1 MASTAA
7 GTRPETYHL
16 DDSTNNHFCSVRF
29 ETSKDRLTHL
39 DLCMSLRQRAWPS
52 QHDGVPKSI
61 EQVREKKGAQ
71 IQLHQ
76 PAQSLCVWRER

>member
-1 MASTAA
+1 
-7 GTRPETYHL
+7 
-16 DDSTNNHFCSVRF
+16 
-29 ETSKDRLTHL
+29 
-39 DLCMSLRQRAWPS
+39 MSLRQRAWPS